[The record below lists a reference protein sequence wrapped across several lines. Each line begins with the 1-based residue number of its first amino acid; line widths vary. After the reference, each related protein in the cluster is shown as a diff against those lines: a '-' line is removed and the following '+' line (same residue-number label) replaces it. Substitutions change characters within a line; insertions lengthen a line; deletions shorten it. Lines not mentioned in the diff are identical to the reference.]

1 MTTPTTAPHL
11 PSTIEHIATD
21 ALVPYA
27 RNSRTHSPEQV
38 AQLGRSIQQFG
49 FTNPVLI
56 DEHNTLIAGHGRVMA
71 AQRIG
76 LAQVPCIRL
85 THLTDAQRRA
95 YVIADNKLAEQA
107 GWNVAMLT
115 REVEDLMVERF
126 DVSLLGFGDD
136 ELAELLG
143 EAAPSA
149 GADGATDVDDVPDV
163 KPDPVTRAGDVWLLG
178 QHRVVCG
185 DSTSMANLGRLMQ
198 NVEADMVWTDPPYNV
213 AYETKAGKIANDDLG
228 DAEFK
233 SFLVSA
239 FNAAFAMLKPGGAIY
254 VAHADTEGLN
264 FRAAFAQAGFKLSG
278 CLVWRKNSLV
288 LGRSDYQ
295 WQHEPILYGWKPGAA
310 HTWHGGRK
318 QTTILD
324 LAQTTSLFRLRF
336 DGKYEIQLGDSVL
349 IVDGD
354 AKVDELIPSVI
365 NEDKPSRNE
374 GHPTMKP
381 VALVERMLKNN
392 AKKGA
397 VVLDLF
403 GGSGSTLMACERL
416 GMKGRLSELDA
427 GYCDVIVKR
436 WQDYTG
442 KVAVLDGA
450 NKTFGE
456 VAEIRRATVG
466 V

>member
-1 MTTPTTAPHL
+1 MNAPHL

-21 ALVPYA
+21 ALIPYA

-38 AQLGRSIQQFG
+38 AQLARSIEQFG
-49 FTNPVLI
+49 FTNPVLV

-76 LAQVPCIRL
+76 LPAVPAIRL
-85 THLTDAQRRA
+85 LHLSDTQRRA

-107 GWNVAMLT
+107 GWNMAMLT
-115 REVEDLMVERF
+115 REVEDLMEENF
-126 DVSLLGFGDD
+126 DISMLGFGDD

-143 EAAPSA
+143 DAAP
-149 GADGATDVDDVPDV
+149 GAVPVGKTEIEDAPAL
-163 KPDPVTRAGDVWLLG
+163 KPDPVTRTGDVWLLG

-198 NVEADMVWTDPPYNV
+198 NVEADMCWTDPPYNV

-228 DAEFK
+228 DTEFRA
-233 SFLVSA
+233 FLVSA
-239 FNAAFAMLKPGGAIY
+239 FNAAFAVLKSGGAIY

-264 FRAAFAQAGFKLSG
+264 FRSAFAAAGFKLSG

-310 HTWHGGRK
+310 HQWFGGRK

-324 LAQTTSLFRLRF
+324 LAQTTSLFRLRL
-336 DGKYEIQLGDSVL
+336 DGKYEIQLGESVL

-354 AKVDELIPSVI
+354 AKVEELLPSII

-381 VALVERMLKNN
+381 VALVERMLRNN

-403 GGSGSTLMACERL
+403 GGSGSTLMACEKL
-416 GMKGRLSELDA
+416 GMKARLSELDA
-427 GYCDVIVKR
+427 GYVDVIVNR
-436 WQDYTG
+436 WQNYTG
-442 KVAVLDGA
+442 KVAVLEGA
-450 NKTFGE
+450 NKTYAE
-456 VAEIRRATVG
+456 VADIRQATVEA
-466 V
+466 